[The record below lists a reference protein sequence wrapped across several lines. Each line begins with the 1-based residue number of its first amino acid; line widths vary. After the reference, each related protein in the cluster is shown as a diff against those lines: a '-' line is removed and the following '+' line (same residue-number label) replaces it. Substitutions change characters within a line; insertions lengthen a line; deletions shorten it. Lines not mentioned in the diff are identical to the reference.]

1 MSRARKPAAAQPDQR
16 KSMERLLAEHEE
28 HRKLVGKNF
37 VHRGSGDSYQ
47 LLALAHTE
55 SGNELVAVY
64 CLNACRASNSR
75 ALSPNSST
83 GSRKG
88 WASSRR
94 QNDGENQHDGRAAGR
109 G

>member
-1 MSRARKPAAAQPDQR
+1 MSRARKPAAAQADQR

-64 CLNACRASNSR
+64 CLNALSR
-75 ALSPNSST
+75 LKFTRPIAEFLDRFEEGLGIKQET
-83 GSRKG
+83 
-88 WASSRR
+88 
-94 QNDGENQHDGRAAGR
+94 E
-109 G
+109 